1 MEWQLSTHAP
11 YNASEIKNNLN
22 VRLMEWRT
30 VSRIVKWSIYLVT
43 NTVMRNQIQQIIAC
57 KSNLASITLILRTPC
72 KSITDSVPTDDT
84 PERYVAYTW
93 SMFDKYIFTWPV
105 IAKMTEC
112 YLGNRV
118 LARFPLSDKVVLI
131 KN

>member
-1 MEWQLSTHAP
+1 M
-11 YNASEIKNNLN
+11 
-22 VRLMEWRT
+22 RLMEWRT

-93 SMFDKYIFTWPV
+93 SMCDKYIFT
-105 IAKMTEC
+105 
-112 YLGNRV
+112 
-118 LARFPLSDKVVLI
+118 
-131 KN
+131 